1 MAIIDYDNRISFDL
15 PTDYIFERSVDR
27 KGQELVKIMT
37 GEDGEGDYDFYC
49 FIDIIKY
56 DSKSPDSL
64 KILEFAEIT
73 DSSKL
78 ICISSSPKVY
88 IKATRSSYSV
98 FGNVYNT
105 FELTGQITI
114 SNGMVLEL
122 SNRSMDNDEGFID
135 EATAIQR
142 FYKVLTS
149 VCVDGKKLQFDMSS
163 SKDLEAKLKS
173 NAEKEIKDVTPNIQV
188 NISFGNDTET
198 YNISSNVPEN
208 DFNTSMP
215 FSEQE
220 VLEKGPAC
228 GIWLMLGQITALC
241 KNTEYFT
248 EEDIEIINEGLT
260 THEFLISA
268 ILQRD
273 PALYELALE
282 SKKVAASFML
292 GVLID
297 NGNKAISIFEKAMSM
312 KIPSNFEKAFILIS
326 LFFDIPYAPAASLP
340 FERKQEIMLDCR
352 GFVNSMQ
359 VILSMEGF
367 HFDLPSYCKADI
379 VSVHRID
386 KQENGG
392 LQIVPEQNIQV
403 VQLYKD
409 QCDIKDGVFKG
420 CLCKQKNIRLPEGI
434 KEIADNAFLLNHALE
449 CVIVPEGVKRI
460 GSSFRGCDNL
470 TFINLPNSLEY
481 IGKWAFLDCKKLRAI
496 EIPSGVKTIE
506 TDSIKNCT
514 SLAYI
519 LIPSSVTN
527 MGINLYES
535 DNCIMQVERGS
546 EAERFVKTLYKS
558 RDRIVYERPEGAV
571 AFPDYELIDT
581 RKAAENVDEAFV
593 VTKDDPDAE
602 VKGDQLVR
610 YNNKEVVS
618 IKISGKFKTVGT
630 YAFLGAEKLES
641 LIIEEGVE
649 EIKDLAFSGCKNL
662 KKISFPS
669 TMRKI
674 GKDAFGFCES
684 LEEIRIPEG
693 VIQIGNGAFNF
704 CRKLK
709 TVYLPKSLE
718 KIVGGGWLIARDA
731 EFFVPKGSYAAD
743 YVTKKYKFSK
753 INTI

>member
-1 MAIIDYDNRISFDL
+1 MAIFDYNNRISFDL
-15 PTDYIFERSVDR
+15 PTDYIFERGIDR

-49 FIDIIKY
+49 FIDVIKY

-78 ICISSSPKVY
+78 ICISASPKVY

-188 NISFGNDTET
+188 NFSFGNDTET
-198 YNISSNVPEN
+198 YDTSSNVPEN
-208 DFNTSMP
+208 NSNTGMP

-220 VLEKGPAC
+220 VLDKGPAC
-228 GIWLMLGQITALC
+228 GIWLMLGQITSLC

-282 SKKVAASFML
+282 SKKVAASFIL
-292 GVLID
+292 GVLSN
-297 NGNKAISIFEKAMSM
+297 NGQKAISIFQRAFEMQ
-312 KIPSNFEKAFILIS
+312 IPANFEKAFILIS
-326 LFFDIPYAPAASLP
+326 LFFEIPYEPAASLP
-340 FERKQEIMLDCR
+340 FERKQEIMKDCC

-359 VILSMEGF
+359 VILSMEGY
-367 HFDLPSYCKADI
+367 HFDLPSYCKADN
-379 VSVHRID
+379 VSVYCVD
-386 KQENGG
+386 KQPKDG
-392 LQIVPEQNIQV
+392 LQIASEQNV
-403 VQLYKD
+403 D
-409 QCDIKDGVFKG
+409 T
-420 CLCKQKNIRLPEGI
+420 E
-434 KEIADNAFLLNHALE
+434 E
-449 CVIVPEGVKRI
+449 
-460 GSSFRGCDNL
+460 
-470 TFINLPNSLEY
+470 
-481 IGKWAFLDCKKLRAI
+481 LD
-496 EIPSGVKTIE
+496 
-506 TDSIKNCT
+506 
-514 SLAYI
+514 
-519 LIPSSVTN
+519 
-527 MGINLYES
+527 
-535 DNCIMQVERGS
+535 
-546 EAERFVKTLYKS
+546 
-558 RDRIVYERPEGAV
+558 
-571 AFPDYELIDT
+571 
-581 RKAAENVDEAFV
+581 ENQFV
-593 VTKDDPDAE
+593 VTQGDPDAE
-602 VKGDQLVR
+602 VKGNQLVR
-610 YNNKEVVS
+610 YNNKEVEN
-618 IKISGKFKTVGT
+618 IRISGKFKIIGT

-641 LIIEEGVE
+641 LIVEEGVE
-649 EIKDLAFSGCKNL
+649 EIKDLAFSGCNNL
-662 KKISFPS
+662 IKISLPS
-669 TMRKI
+669 TLRKI

-693 VIQIGNGAFNF
+693 VTQIGNGAFNF

-718 KIVGGGWLIARDA
+718 RIVGGAWLIARDA
-731 EFFVPKGSYAAD
+731 ELYVHKGSYAEE